1 MFVLVKLEKIFC
13 LFIFLACTPWVYS
26 AKSIP
31 DYYFGFTSTVSKART
46 YLLHISNDGNSI
58 AFGKKICF
66 QLYRFYSAKYWSD
79 WKIAHQ
85 EIKQIPYNNELAL
98 VIRISI
104 NNGLMPKYCRWGGGV
119 FNDELFQCKFLV
131 PTRIDFIRS
140 NYLMLKLTCSE
151 INSNL
156 ESCISI
162 LH

>member
-104 NNGLMPKYCRWGGGV
+104 NNGLMPKYCRWGGDYA
-119 FNDELFQCKFLV
+119 FECLDKLFQE
-131 PTRIDFIRS
+131 
-140 NYLMLKLTCSE
+140 LMMNCFNVNFWFQPELTLFDLTIWC
-151 INSNL
+151 
-156 ESCISI
+156 
-162 LH
+162 